1 MPQRQVLED
10 EIAAGADRSE
20 ECCDGP
26 GVAAGLSLRHDH
38 GSQYLSDHFQGEL
51 RFLGIRSSPS
61 FVAAPGG
68 NGCAERFIR
77 TLKEQ
82 LLWVEPFETVQQ
94 PRLALLAFKDR
105 YNQKWLVERHG
116 PPHPGRRPPGALAEH
131 RSGCM
136 IAASEVSK
144 KPGAVQS
151 EDRAVRG
158 ASVSAWRGEEQRRA

>member
-1 MPQRQVLED
+1 MSIGGPHEVLPPH
-10 EIAAGADRSE
+10 GSRSRIRWRG
-20 ECCDGP
+20 CCP
-26 GVAAGLSLRHDH
+26 HGVASAGLSLRHDH
-38 GSQYLSDHFQGEL
+38 GSQYLSDHFQSEL
-51 RFLGIRSSPS
+51 RFPGIRSSPS

-94 PRLALLAFKDR
+94 LRLALLAFKDR
-105 YNQKWLVERHG
+105 YNQQWLVVAPR

-136 IAASEVSK
+136 ITASEVSK
-144 KPGAVQS
+144 KPGAVQLVS
-151 EDRAVRG
+151 CVRL
-158 ASVSAWRGEEQRRA
+158 AAT